1 MQNIVAP
8 IRLWLIQI
16 WFEVLKLINI
26 PAFAKATW
34 DSKVATYLCG
44 EGSGS
49 WRDDLLDQI
58 DIQASGPCNDDQAE
72 VARHVASIGG
82 EDDIKPGQG
91 DDKNKNKSWVC
102 TRNLMCQIGIV
113 PIRTRG

>member
-44 EGSGS
+44 EGSALGVM
-49 WRDDLLDQI
+49 I
-58 DIQASGPCNDDQAE
+58 Y
-72 VARHVASIGG
+72 SIRSTS
-82 EDDIKPGQG
+82 KQVVLATMT
-91 DDKNKNKSWVC
+91 KQK
-102 TRNLMCQIGIV
+102 
-113 PIRTRG
+113 